1 MFPNPQ
7 LYFSQQQS
15 LTHNFP
21 PCSLQ
26 ECNNDR
32 QYFYDKKWNF
42 LPTNTPLIHKP
53 HFQDSKLETTKSPN
67 LGPFSHFGLMSP
79 TTKLFDNVPNEE
91 DVTSVLEEL
100 SNRTQRR
107 SSNSSSSNT
116 VIVGE
121 NLGTAEAVVRGV
133 MEKFEKGDV
142 PKELRHVEFLS
153 LPLFSLRSLSK
164 EEIEQKLLELR
175 CIVKSSLGKRV
186 IFYLGDL
193 KWVSEFWS
201 NYGEQRSHYS
211 PVEQIIMEIK
221 RMLFHGNGEIYGRF
235 WVLGIATFQIY
246 MRCKAGHP
254 SLESLWSLHPLT
266 VPVGSLSLSLNFER

>member
-1 MFPNPQ
+1 M
-7 LYFSQQQS
+7 
-15 LTHNFP
+15 
-21 PCSLQ
+21 
-26 ECNNDR
+26 
-32 QYFYDKKWNF
+32 
-42 LPTNTPLIHKP
+42 LPTNTSLN
-53 HFQDSKLETTKSPN
+53 KLEPTKSPIN
-67 LGPFSHFGLMSP
+67 LIPLSPFE
-79 TTKLFDNVPNEE
+79 TNNNIPNEE
-91 DVTSVLEEL
+91 ITSVLEEL
-100 SNRTQRR
+100 SNRSQRR
-107 SSNSSSSNT
+107 ISSNT

-121 NLGTAEAVVRGV
+121 SLSTVEAVIRGV
-133 MEKFEKGDV
+133 MERFEKGQV

-153 LPLFSLRSLSK
+153 LPLFSLRNLSK

-175 CIVKSSLGKRV
+175 CIVKSCMGKRV

-201 NYGEQRSHYS
+201 NYGEQRSYYS

-221 RMLFHGNGEIYGRF
+221 RLIFHGNGESFGRF